1 MHVGEGC
8 EESLREENT
17 EELDNKP
24 PLYQD
29 LGMEKGTSVATLQ
42 ERVAL
47 ITGAGRGIGAAEA
60 VRLAQAGAR
69 VAVLDLSEDH
79 CWETVQRVQDVGV
92 EAIAVACDVAR
103 PEQVKSAVSRVVEHF
118 GRLDILVNNAGI
130 LRDNLLFR
138 MSDDEWDTVIAIH
151 LKGSFLCSREAQK
164 YMVKQRY
171 GKIVMTS
178 SISALGNRGQ
188 VNYAAAKAGLQG
200 LMRTMAIELGPFN
213 INVNAVAPGWIETDM
228 LIQAAQG
235 LGTSMDVLR
244 EQFAKE
250 IPLRRLGQPH
260 DVANV
265 VAFLVSDEAS
275 YINGETIYVAGG
287 PVGVL

>member
-1 MHVGEGC
+1 MHI
-8 EESLREENT
+8 
-17 EELDNKP
+17 
-24 PLYQD
+24 D
-29 LGMEKGTSVATLQ
+29 LKGKSV
-42 ERVAL
+42 L
-47 ITGAGRGIGAAEA
+47 ITGASKGIGLVIAEHMAAEGCNLHIA
-60 VRLAQAGAR
+60 ARNEAQLKEAAERLTRQHGVK
-69 VAVLDLSEDH
+69 VATYRRDLGLASEVESLGKA
-79 CWETVQRVQDVGV
+79 CEGV
-92 EAIAVACDVAR
+92 
-103 PEQVKSAVSRVVEHF
+103 
-118 GRLDILVNNAGI
+118 DILVNNAGI

-138 MSDDEWDTVIAIH
+138 MSDDEWDAVIAIH
-151 LKGSFLCSREAQK
+151 LKGSFLCSRAAQR
-164 YMVKQRY
+164 YMVEQRY

-178 SISALGNRGQ
+178 SISALGNKGQ

-228 LIQAAQG
+228 LVQAAQG

-250 IPLRRLGQPH
+250 IPLRRLGQPQ

>member
-1 MHVGEGC
+1 MRRVAARGEQK
-8 EESLREENT
+8 EYT

-47 ITGAGRGIGAAEA
+47 VTGAGRGIGAAEA

-79 CWETVQRVQDVGV
+79 CWETVQRVQDVGG
-92 EAIAVACDVAR
+92 EALAVACDVAR

-138 MSDDEWDTVIAIH
+138 MSDTDWDAVIAIH
-151 LKGSFLCSREAQK
+151 LKGSFLCSREVQR
-164 YMVKQRY
+164 YMVEQRY

-178 SISALGNRGQ
+178 SISALGNKGQ

-228 LIQAAQG
+228 LIEAARG
-235 LGTSMDVLR
+235 LGT
-244 EQFAKE
+244 A
-250 IPLRRLGQPH
+250 
-260 DVANV
+260 
-265 VAFLVSDEAS
+265 
-275 YINGETIYVAGG
+275 
-287 PVGVL
+287 